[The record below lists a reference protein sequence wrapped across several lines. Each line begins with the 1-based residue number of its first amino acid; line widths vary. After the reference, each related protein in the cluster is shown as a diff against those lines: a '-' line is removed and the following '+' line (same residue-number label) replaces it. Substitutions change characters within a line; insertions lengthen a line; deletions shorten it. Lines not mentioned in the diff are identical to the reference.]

1 MSTQRL
7 SQCHIDV
14 QAESAISAASAST
27 PMYSRFNMETASG
40 TATTMKIGNF
50 KLIHP
55 EEGVG

>member
-7 SQCHIDV
+7 PQCHIDV
-14 QAESAISAASAST
+14 QAASAISAASAST
-27 PMYSRFNMETASG
+27 PMFSQFNMETASG
-40 TATTMKIGNF
+40 TATKLGNF